1 LRGGGR
7 GERVERGL
15 GSSQAG
21 PWKENEEQVATPVER
36 GGEVDFGNVVRD
48 EENQGG
54 KDGGAKGPNQC
65 EDKC

>member
-1 LRGGGR
+1 MQR
-7 GERVERGL
+7 ERGWRE
-15 GSSQAG
+15 GSRGFRSG
-21 PWKENEEQVATPVER
+21 GMENEEQVATPV
-36 GGEVDFGNVVRD
+36 EVDFGNVVRD